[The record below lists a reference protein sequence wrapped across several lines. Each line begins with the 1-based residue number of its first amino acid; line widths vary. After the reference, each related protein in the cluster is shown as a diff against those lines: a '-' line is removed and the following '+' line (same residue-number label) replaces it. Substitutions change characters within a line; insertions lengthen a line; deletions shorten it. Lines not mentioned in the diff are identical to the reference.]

1 MEKPALKVEDI
12 SIRFNL
18 SKEKVDNFKELLIK
32 KIKGETIRFNEF
44 WALKNINFELQKGDR
59 LGILGLN
66 GPRRRAPY
74 SKDCKR
80 CRSICRAAPPLCE
93 I

>member
-18 SKEKVDNFKELLIK
+18 SKEKVDNLKELLIK

-44 WALKNINFELQKGDR
+44 
-59 LGILGLN
+59 LG
-66 GPRRRAPY
+66 
-74 SKDCKR
+74 S
-80 CRSICRAAPPLCE
+80 
-93 I
+93 

>member
-18 SKEKVDNFKELLIK
+18 SKEKVDNLKELLIK

-44 WALKNINFELQKGDR
+44 GLLKILILNFKKVTDLESLVLTEQASLHFLKLLQEFTNLQQVR
-59 LGILGLN
+59 LQETVI
-66 GPRRRAPY
+66 
-74 SKDCKR
+74 
-80 CRSICRAAPPLCE
+80 
-93 I
+93 